1 MQSASTRAI
10 SGLQKYEPTQ
20 SSRPEKPEPR
30 LDLFFELAV
39 DEFTGTVRVS
49 VRGPNKVSIKENE
62 DVQITGGKYSAIYI
76 FGGDEV
82 ELWCLI
88 GYGKQPLYEIEVVVI
103 DDVSIFSGPADEGIS
118 QPTTISI
125 LLGKIAKGIKLGI
138 DRTA

>member
-1 MQSASTRAI
+1 M
-10 SGLQKYEPTQ
+10 
-20 SSRPEKPEPR
+20 
-30 LDLFFELAV
+30 

-62 DVQITGGKYSAIYI
+62 DVQIAGGKCSAIYI

-82 ELWCLI
+82 ELWYLI

-103 DDVSIFSGPADEGIS
+103 DDVSIFSGPADERIS